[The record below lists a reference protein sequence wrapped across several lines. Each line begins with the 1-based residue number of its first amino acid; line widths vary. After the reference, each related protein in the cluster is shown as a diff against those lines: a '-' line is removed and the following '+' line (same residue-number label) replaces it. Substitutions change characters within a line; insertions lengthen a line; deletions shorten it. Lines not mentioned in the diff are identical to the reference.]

1 MKGTYQKN
9 RALVIALTALVWCGV
24 LLQLYLS
31 LHSAIAHGTGVVA
44 GLVSYFG
51 YFTIVTNLLVCI
63 SLTTPLIAPAS
74 SPGRF
79 FARSDVTAG
88 VATSIVFVGL
98 AYHVLLRNV
107 WNPQGLNLIANDLLH
122 YITPIFF
129 LAYWWFYTP
138 KGALRWS
145 YPLIWGF
152 YPTAYLIYALTRGL
166 IIGSYPSGFIDPSAI
181 GYQRTMVNAVGLLV
195 AFIVI
200 GLILIPL
207 SRFKVRGTRGTPAY
221 TPAHP

>member
-9 RALVIALTALVWCGV
+9 RALVLALTALAWCGV

-51 YFTIVTNLLVCI
+51 YFTILTNLLVCV
-63 SLTTPLIAPAS
+63 SLTTTLIAPAS

-98 AYHVLLRNV
+98 AYHILLRNT
-107 WNPQGLNLIANDLLH
+107 WNPQGLNLVANDLLH
-122 YITPIFF
+122 YVTPIFF

-145 YPLIWGF
+145 YPLISGF

-166 IIGSYPSGFIDPSAI
+166 IIGSYPYGFIYPSAI
-181 GYQRTMVNAVGLLV
+181 GYQRTMINAVGLLV

-200 GLILIPL
+200 VLILIAL
-207 SRFKVRGTRGTPAY
+207 SRIQRRAN
-221 TPAHP
+221 A

>member
-1 MKGTYQKN
+1 MAMKGTYQKN
-9 RALVIALTALVWCGV
+9 RAMVIGLAALAWSGV

-31 LHSAIAHGTGVVA
+31 LHSAIENGRGVVG

-63 SLTTPLIAPAS
+63 SLTIPLLAPAS
-74 SPGRF
+74 SAGRF

-98 AYHVLLRNV
+98 AYHLLLRNV

-122 YITPIFF
+122 YVTPILF
-129 LAYWWFYTP
+129 LAYWWFYFP

-145 YPLIWGF
+145 YPLIWGL
-152 YPTAYLIYALTRGL
+152 YPTVYLIYALIRGS
-166 IIGSYPSGFIDPSAI
+166 IIGSYPYGFLDPSAT
-181 GYQRTMVNAVGLLV
+181 GYQQTLINAVGLLI

-200 GLILIPL
+200 GLLFTAL
-207 SRFKVRGTRGTPAY
+207 GRVQRHSRA
-221 TPAHP
+221 

>member
-9 RALVIALTALVWCGV
+9 RAASITLAALAWLGV

-31 LHSAIAHGTGVVA
+31 LHSAIANGKGVI
-44 GLVSYFG
+44 GGIVSYFG
-51 YFTIVTNLLVCI
+51 YFTILTNILVCFC
-63 SLTTPLIAPAS
+63 LTLPLLAPAS

-98 AYHVLLRNV
+98 AYYFLLRNV

-145 YPLIWGF
+145 YPLICGF

-166 IIGSYPSGFIDPSAI
+166 IIGSYPYGFIDPSAI

-200 GLILIPL
+200 GLILIAL
-207 SRFKVRGTRGTPAY
+207 SRIQRRAN
-221 TPAHP
+221 A